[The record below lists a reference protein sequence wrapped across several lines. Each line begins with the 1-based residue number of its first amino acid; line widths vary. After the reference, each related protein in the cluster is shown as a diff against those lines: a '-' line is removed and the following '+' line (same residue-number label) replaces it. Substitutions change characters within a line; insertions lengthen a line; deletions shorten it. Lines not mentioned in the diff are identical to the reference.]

1 MFCQLTLKEVLSK
14 HVVVKVRSNNGCFVT
29 WLSGN
34 LFQYI
39 FQDIF
44 ATLSGRLK
52 DNRFSC
58 HLNSWSSELYQDIF
72 LLAVVFN
79 VETNNGFFC
88 HLDFFSLKISP
99 CWCGVVF
106 KTRGDFLCFEFVFQ
120 DICLLAVVFKTRK
133 GFLLPCFVFQYIS
146 LSVWCGDQNQKRL
159 FVISCFVFQYISLS
173 VWCGVQNQRRLFV
186 ITSRHL
192 RRTPISAS

>member
-34 LFQYI
+34 LYQYI

-44 ATLSGRLK
+44 ATLLGRLK
-52 DNRFSC
+52 DNGFSC

-79 VETNNGFFC
+79 VEKSNGSFYHLGFFSQ
-88 HLDFFSLKISP
+88 DISLLV
-99 CWCGVVF
+99 WCGVQNP
-106 KTRGDFLCFEFVFQ
+106 RGLFVFWVC
-120 DICLLAVVFKTRK
+120 ISRYLFVV
-133 GFLLPCFVFQYIS
+133 GSGV
-146 LSVWCGDQNQKRL
+146 QNQKRL
-159 FVISCFVFQYISLS
+159 FVIVFCISIYLFVGE
-173 VWCGVQNQRRLFV
+173 VWCSKPEGTFCVL
-186 ITSRHL
+186 SL
-192 RRTPISAS
+192 CLKISVCWQWCSKP